1 MSANIVQS
9 EKNIPVLARRS
20 WSDNSSL
27 WDYFSKWT
35 VASFITSKTE
45 AITSSRNTV
54 ITSIRAVTLHAAFVA
69 GCLKTLHFFIF
80 VCSRVSDSFFGVL
93 GESISLAS
101 WAQPISSSATYPL
114 CLACGIDSGG
124 LTALFSDGP
133 AWAGTRWHF
142 LTVLIR
148 FWFAFQKVD
157 CASSVNLISTHLS
170 IENLNIDLDRPDYFA
185 SVRLLVCDGQHFLQ
199 R

>member
-1 MSANIVQS
+1 MRLLFQVNCRKRYCVKNWRNNFQS
-9 EKNIPVLARRS
+9 QHGYYV
-20 WSDNSSL
+20 NSRCNTPCSL
-27 WDYFSKWT
+27 
-35 VASFITSKTE
+35 
-45 AITSSRNTV
+45 
-54 ITSIRAVTLHAAFVA
+54 
-69 GCLKTLHFFIF
+69 
-80 VCSRVSDSFFGVL
+80 CSRRPQDTSLLYFCLFQSCWFFFFRSL

-185 SVRLLVCDGQHFLQ
+185 SVRFLVCDGQHFLQ